1 MRWRLITIP
10 RTGGVS
16 MAEAYGRGT
25 ESGHAHLPA
34 KVFPD
39 EVKLFAVVRNPLDR
53 LISICAYIRGAYQL
67 NLAPREFRLW
77 VCDGC
82 RPDLHDPPQG
92 LAITTW
98 RGPDGLRITSPQT
111 AWLDDRVMLLRFDQ
125 LQAAGRRLAAETG
138 QQDRWLP
145 LLNTSKRQPTIEA
158 YYDDRSLDA
167 ALERYAGD
175 AALWCELTGADVL

>member
-1 MRWRLITIP
+1 
-10 RTGGVS
+10 
-16 MAEAYGRGT
+16 
-25 ESGHAHLPA
+25 
-34 KVFPD
+34 
-39 EVKLFAVVRNPLDR
+39 
-53 LISICAYIRGAYQL
+53 
-67 NLAPREFRLW
+67 
-77 VCDGC
+77 
-82 RPDLHDPPQG
+82 
-92 LAITTW
+92 
-98 RGPDGLRITSPQT
+98 LRITSPQT